1 MFRKAHVFRCRLIRT
16 VVNLSLIVAMM
27 IQPGMAL
34 AFANDCGAE
43 CASGFKCEG
52 CGCCEVA
59 SPTKKCGCCGGGE
72 QDVDGSCCM
81 SASKPVEHGWTDEEW
96 AEDEMMAED
105 LAASE
110 SLEMQVIVI
119 STTDED
125 AVDESQAHEV
135 TSACHCGLESQPLG
149 DSSPSRP
156 TIERRDSVAIRFA
169 DLATIF
175 GATHVKPPRQLQSE
189 ASNPPAHFSQI
200 FLCIWRL

>member
-1 MFRKAHVFRCRLIRT
+1 MFRSRLTRT

-27 IQPGMAL
+27 IQQGMAL

-59 SPTKKCGCCGGGE
+59 SPTEKCGCCDGE
-72 QDVDGSCCM
+72 QDGDGSCCL
-81 SASKPVEHGWTDEEW
+81 STSEAVEHSWAEQEWTD
-96 AEDEMMAED
+96 DEMTVED

-110 SLEMQVIVI
+110 TLELQVIVI
-119 STTDED
+119 STTDAD
-125 AVDESQAHEV
+125 AVDESQAREV
-135 TSACHCGLESQPLG
+135 TSACHCGMESQPLG

-175 GATHVKPPRQLQSE
+175 GDTHARPPRLLRDGAADS
-189 ASNPPAHFSQI
+189 PAHFSQI
-200 FLCIWRL
+200 HLCIWRL